1 MSFMPKHIIE
11 IQDLNFYYGKDRGVK
26 NLSFKINEGE
36 IFGFLGQNGAGKT
49 TTIRCIMNILIPQ
62 SGSIKIDGAM
72 ISRKDSSYKEEIG
85 YLPGEIHIPDNYKV
99 KDFFAY
105 ISTLR
110 QKKITRLD
118 EIVKLFDIPL
128 NKRIKQLSHGNKQKL
143 GIAIA
148 LMHDPK
154 ILILDEPSSG
164 LDPLLQQ
171 ELYEL
176 LLREKEKGKTI
187 FFSSHNLD
195 EVQKICDRV
204 AIIRDGSLV
213 TIENVKDLAIVVSR
227 KLTAKVAKIDESK
240 LKEFENYQIDA
251 EKKEVTIYVTPQN
264 SLSNIMA
271 VLKEME
277 LLDLNYPPASL
288 ESFFLDKYRSN

>member
-1 MSFMPKHIIE
+1 MSKQIIE
-11 IQDLNFYYGKDRGVK
+11 INDLTFSYGIARGVK
-26 NLSFKINEGE
+26 NLSFTINEEE
-36 IFGFLGQNGAGKT
+36 IFGFLGQNGSGKT

-62 SGSIKIDGAM
+62 SGNVKVDGAT
-72 ISRKDSSYKEEIG
+72 ISRNDSSYKEEIG
-85 YLPGEIHIPDNYKV
+85 YLPGEINIPDNYRV
-99 KDFFAY
+99 KDFLAY

-110 QKKITRLD
+110 KKKITRLD
-118 EIVKLFDIPL
+118 EMVELFDIPL
-128 NKRIKQLSHGNKQKL
+128 NKKIKQLSHGNKQKL

-176 LLREKEKGKTI
+176 LLSEKEKGKTI

-204 AIIRDGSLV
+204 AIIRDGTLV
-213 TIENVKDLAIVVSR
+213 TIEDVKDLAVVVAR
-227 KLTAKVAKIDESK
+227 KLTARVSQIDELK
-240 LKEFENYQIDA
+240 LQTLGDYEVDT
-251 EKKEVTIYVTPQN
+251 EKNEVTIYVTPEN
-264 SLSNIMA
+264 SLSKIMD
-271 VLKEME
+271 VLKEMD

-288 ESFFLDKYRSN
+288 ESFFLDKYRSH

>member
-1 MSFMPKHIIE
+1 MSKQIIE
-11 IQDLNFYYGKDRGVK
+11 INDLTFSYGVDRGVK
-26 NLSFKINEGE
+26 NLSFKVNEGE
-36 IFGFLGQNGAGKT
+36 IFGFLGENGAGKT

-62 SGSIKIDGAM
+62 SGSITIDGTV

-85 YLPGEIHIPDNYKV
+85 YLPGEINIPENYRV
-99 KDFFAY
+99 KDFLAY
-105 ISTLR
+105 ISSLR
-110 QKKITRLD
+110 SKKITRLD
-118 EIVKLFDIPL
+118 EMVKLFEIPL

-143 GIAIA
+143 GIAIS

-176 LLREKEKGKTI
+176 LLSEKERGKTI
-187 FFSSHNLD
+187 FFLSHNLD

-213 TIENVKDLAIVVSR
+213 TIENVKDLAVVVSR
-227 KLTAKVAKIDESK
+227 KLTARVAQIDESK
-240 LKEFENYQIDA
+240 LQAVGKYEVDKENN
-251 EKKEVTIYVTPQN
+251 EVTIYITPEN
-264 SLSNIMA
+264 SLSKIMEI
-271 VLKEME
+271 LKGMD

-288 ESFFLDKYRSN
+288 ESFFLDKYRSH

>member
-1 MSFMPKHIIE
+1 MSKHIIE
-11 IQDLNFYYGKDRGVK
+11 ITNLTFYYGEQRGVE
-26 NLSFKINEGE
+26 NLSFTIEEGE

-49 TTIRCIMNILIPQ
+49 TTIRCMMNILIPQ
-62 SGSIKIDGAM
+62 SGNIKIDGTT
-72 ISRKDSSYKEEIG
+72 ISRNDASYKEEIG
-85 YLPGEIHIPDNYKV
+85 YLPGEINIPDNYRV

-110 QKKITRLD
+110 NKKITRLD
-118 EIVKLFDIPL
+118 EMVKLFDIPL

-143 GIAIA
+143 GIVIA

-154 ILILDEPSSG
+154 ILILDEPSTG

-176 LLREKEKGKTI
+176 LLSEKEKGKTI

-204 AIIRDGSLV
+204 AIIRDGALV
-213 TIENVKDLAIVVSR
+213 TIENVKDLAVVVAR
-227 KLTAKVAKIDESK
+227 KLTARVSQIDESK
-240 LKEFENYQIDA
+240 LKVFENYEVDA
-251 EKKEVTIYVTPQN
+251 EKHEVTIYITPEN
-264 SLSNIMA
+264 SLSKIME
-271 VLKEME
+271 VLKEMD

-288 ESFFLDKYRSN
+288 ESFFLDKYRSH

>member
-1 MSFMPKHIIE
+1 MSKNIIE
-11 IQDLNFYYGKDRGVK
+11 IDDLTFSYGKQRGVK
-26 NLSFKINEGE
+26 NLSFTIPEGE
-36 IFGFLGQNGAGKT
+36 IFGFLGENGSGKT

-62 SGSIKIDGAM
+62 RGIIKIDGTT

-105 ISTLR
+105 LTTLR
-110 QKKITRLD
+110 KKEITRLD
-118 EIVKLFDIPL
+118 EIVELFDIPL
-128 NKRIKQLSHGNKQKL
+128 NKKIKQLSHGNKQKL

-154 ILILDEPSSG
+154 VLILDEPSSG

-176 LLREKEKGKTI
+176 LLREKAKGKTI

-195 EVQKICDRV
+195 EVQKICDQV
-204 AIIRDGSLV
+204 AIIREGSLV
-213 TIENVKDLAIVVSR
+213 TIENVKDLATVVAR
-227 KLTAKVAKIDESK
+227 KLTAKVKKIDESK
-240 LKEFENYQIDA
+240 LTAFENCIVDL
-251 EKKEVTIYVTPQN
+251 ETNEVTIYVTPQN
-264 SLSNIMA
+264 SLSNIME
-271 VLKEME
+271 VLKEMD

-288 ESFFLDKYRSN
+288 ESFFLNKYRSH